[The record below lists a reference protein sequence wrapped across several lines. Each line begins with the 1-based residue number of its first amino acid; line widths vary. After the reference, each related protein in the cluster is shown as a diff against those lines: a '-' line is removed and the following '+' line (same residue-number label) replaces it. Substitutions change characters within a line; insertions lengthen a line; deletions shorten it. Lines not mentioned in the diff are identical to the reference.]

1 MSLEEIEKLKSE
13 LKKELLNELTTKQ
26 IVKDNA
32 WKVIKS
38 EFEKMYYSKG
48 YSTYEVHQ
56 ILTGISPIVRYSLGY
71 KSVSVIPASEAE
83 NIKQI
88 MYKIYNLIPSIA

>member
-1 MSLEEIEKLKSE
+1 MNREEYEKLKEALKRE
-13 LKKELLNELTTKQ
+13 LINELTTKQ

-48 YSTYEVHQ
+48 YSHREISQ
-56 ILTGISPIVRYSLGY
+56 IFNGISPIIRYALGY
-71 KSVSVIPASEAE
+71 KCLTAIPESETE
-83 NIKQI
+83 NMRQI
-88 MYKIYNLIPSIA
+88 MFKIFNLFPKR